1 MAKEL
6 KIQATTVFQRN
17 WDATTRFVINIGGSR
32 STKTYSILQLLIVK
46 ALESTEPLV
55 ISIVRKSLPSL
66 RISVMRDFFNI
77 LKQLDLYN
85 EELHNKTENTYQ
97 LNNSLIEFFSIDDAQ
112 KRRGTKRDILFVNEA
127 NEITYEDFFQLNIRT
142 TTQVYFDFNPSETFW
157 YNDQI
162 QTRDDITIIHS
173 TYKDNPYLNDDQIKE
188 IERLQH
194 TDLQYYQIYALGEF
208 AGAIDRIY
216 SYTPLDDIPVDRGAK
231 LVALGLDFGYTNDPT
246 TLVEVWRQGDNIYLN
261 ELIYQT
267 GLTNSDIGDLMS
279 EYGVDRT
286 IEIIADSAEPKSI
299 EELRRYG
306 FNIKPAIKG
315 PDSIKNGIDILK
327 RNRLFVT
334 KQSTNL
340 IKELNNYKWITDKNG
355 NKLNKPVDMFNHA
368 LDAVRYVALNKMK
381 QGNTGVYN
389 ISIVGRDGELSR
401 AATGQQN
408 LKTTYAIR

>member
-173 TYKDNPYLNDDQIKE
+173 TYKDNPYLNNDQIKE
-188 IERLQH
+188 IERLQY

-216 SYTPLDDIPVDRGAK
+216 QYIPVDDIPVDVAK
-231 LVALGLDFGYTNDPT
+231 LVALGMDFGYTNDPT
-246 TLVEVWRQGDNIYLN
+246 TLVEVWKDNRDNIWLN
-261 ELIYQT
+261 ELVYQQ
-267 GLTNSDIGDLMS
+267 GLTNAEIAALLGQ
-279 EYGVDRT
+279 YGVDKY

-299 EELRRYG
+299 DEIRRYG
-306 FNIKPAIKG
+306 FNIKPAQKG
-315 PDSIKNGIDILK
+315 PDSIMNGIDILK
-327 RNRLFVT
+327 RHILHVT

-381 QGNTGVYN
+381 QNNSGVYN

-401 AATGQQN
+401 TSTGQAK
-408 LKTTYAIR
+408 LKTYNIR

>member
-17 WDATTRFVINIGGSR
+17 WEATSRFVINIGGSR

-142 TTQVYFDFNPSETFW
+142 TTQVFFDFNPSETFW

-306 FNIKPAIKG
+306 FNIKPATKG

>member
-85 EELHNKTENTYQ
+85 EEYHNKTENTYQ
-97 LNNSLIEFFSIDDAQ
+97 LNNSIVEFFSIDDAQ

-127 NEITYEDFFQLNIRT
+127 NELDWEDFFQLNIRT

-194 TDLQYYQIYALGEF
+194 TDLQYYQIYALGQF
-208 AGAIDRIY
+208 AGSIDRIY
-216 SYTPLDDIPVDRGAK
+216 QYIPV
-231 LVALGLDFGYTNDPT
+231 YT
-246 TLVEVWRQGDNIYLN
+246 L
-261 ELIYQT
+261 
-267 GLTNSDIGDLMS
+267 SDADL
-279 EYGVDRT
+279 
-286 IEIIADSAEPKSI
+286 
-299 EELRRYG
+299 
-306 FNIKPAIKG
+306 
-315 PDSIKNGIDILK
+315 
-327 RNRLFVT
+327 
-334 KQSTNL
+334 
-340 IKELNNYKWITDKNG
+340 
-355 NKLNKPVDMFNHA
+355 PVFYH
-368 LDAVRYVALNKMK
+368 L
-381 QGNTGVYN
+381 
-389 ISIVGRDGELSR
+389 
-401 AATGQQN
+401 
-408 LKTTYAIR
+408 